1 MVNLAL
7 NVVEHRSRYEAV
19 RLAKAHGIIKTGI
32 EPFTE
37 SLLIITG
44 SMGAGKTSVLA
55 EASDILALRGIVHAA
70 IDLDALSLAHLPS
83 AAATDGVM
91 YRNLQSV
98 CENYA
103 ALGVTRL
110 LLARAMETRAE
121 LELCR
126 TMVSAAKTTV
136 CRLTAGIDTMQ
147 QRVRTRESGV
157 LQAQYVDRV
166 AILDAIL
173 DRAQLEDFTVINE
186 DRPINDVAQEMLIK
200 AGWISDW

>member
-1 MVNLAL
+1 M
-7 NVVEHRSRYEAV
+7 
-19 RLAKAHGIIKTGI
+19 
-32 EPFTE
+32 E

-55 EASDILALRGIVHAA
+55 EASDILTLRHTVHAA
-70 IDLDALSLAHLPS
+70 IDLDTLGLAHLPS
-83 AAATDGVM
+83 AASTDDVM

-110 LLARAMETRAE
+110 LLARAMEDRAE

-126 TMVSAAKTTV
+126 SVVTAANTQV

-147 QRVRTRESGV
+147 QRVKQRESGI
-157 LQAQYVDRV
+157 LQYKYVDRV
-166 AILDAIL
+166 ATLDAIL
-173 DRAQLEDFTVINE
+173 DRARLEDFVVINE
-186 DRPINDVAQEMLIK
+186 NRSINEVAQEMLIK
-200 AGWISDW
+200 AGWISA

>member
-1 MVNLAL
+1 M
-7 NVVEHRSRYEAV
+7 
-19 RLAKAHGIIKTGI
+19 
-32 EPFTE
+32 
-37 SLLIITG
+37 LIITG

-70 IDLDALSLAHLPS
+70 IDLDSLGLAYLTS
-83 AAATDGVM
+83 ATGTDGVM

-98 CENYA
+98 CQNYA

-110 LLARAMETRAE
+110 LLARAVEDRAE

-126 TMVSAAKTTV
+126 TAVSAQNTAI
-136 CRLTAGIDTMQ
+136 CRLTAGIAEMQ
-147 QRVRTRESGV
+147 KRVRTRESGV

-173 DRAQLEDFTVINE
+173 DHARLEDFIVTNE
-186 DRPINDVAQEMLIK
+186 GRSINDVAQEMLIK

>member
-1 MVNLAL
+1 M
-7 NVVEHRSRYEAV
+7 
-19 RLAKAHGIIKTGI
+19 
-32 EPFTE
+32 E

-55 EASDILALRGIVHAA
+55 EASDILALRHIVHAA
-70 IDLDALSLAHLPS
+70 VDLDALSLAHLPS

-91 YRNLQSV
+91 YSYLQSI
-98 CENYA
+98 CRNYA

-126 TMVSAAKTTV
+126 NMVSAGKTTV

-147 QRVRTRESGV
+147 QRVSKRESGI
-157 LQAQYVDRV
+157 LQQEFVDRV
-166 AILDAIL
+166 KILEAIL
-173 DRAQLEDFTVINE
+173 DRARLEDFSVVNE
-186 DRPINDVAQEMLIK
+186 GRPINNVAKEMLIK